1 MALLLPAFVL
11 IVVIVFFLSIHN
23 RYSTKQDDDKR
34 PGRDGKDVNKSE
46 KGESIYVTRLPHGA
60 ITDKPG
66 EPATIDLSAVKPV
79 ATSFNWQIASPVPYR
94 PWHNGPYHVTMG
106 MRSGFVTSTRQN
118 LTDFSGIKNTAIEN
132 WIEVDD
138 TYLEKLTL
146 KRELFEKHGDV
157 TTQTLPGCEEAA
169 FEGLHLLADYL
180 PRRYPSMFRQSGE
193 NTIENMVTKETW
205 DLARNASTWQ
215 RYHPLEVMGLLASE
229 DFFLLQTDSQTGVSS
244 LKAGAVCFPGKS
256 CVAQFTPTTDRET
269 AGWKIQDR
277 IGHSLWQIHAGK
289 VPQYESKLAKSM
301 DRFFV
306 RMRVGSAITRFNY
319 AIDDSNELFHPHSH
333 HNLSAEKKVRLEDLH
348 LRVERQFLQRLPK
361 TRALLFSIRTYITP
375 ITEVTKDKE
384 VAAALRNSM
393 ASYTDDVAKYKNKPL
408 WNSVLADHLE
418 EVLNDCRLEKVRI

>member
-23 RYSTKQDDDKR
+23 RYSTKQDDGKR

-106 MRSGFVTSTRQN
+106 
-118 LTDFSGIKNTAIEN
+118 IKNTAIEN

-193 NTIENMVTKETW
+193 NNIENMVTKETW

-244 LKAGAVCFPGKS
+244 LKAGAVCFP
-256 CVAQFTPTTDRET
+256 

-384 VAAALRNSM
+384 VAAALRNSV
-393 ASYTDDVAKYKNKPL
+393 ASYTDDVAKYK
-408 WNSVLADHLE
+408 
-418 EVLNDCRLEKVRI
+418 